1 MPGTTL
7 PGNVLQAFLNDTQ
20 GLLSRCQE
28 CVQHLVLIENDPDAC
43 QCLVETLDNLG
54 LRARAHG
61 LVEVASYT
69 SRLQGLLGT
78 ACNRLRLHGRALPLL
93 EACLTLLAWQL
104 ELVDPRT
111 GCLDLDTHE
120 QDMLLDELAVALDL
134 PRSQARLSP

>member
-1 MPGTTL
+1 MPGTIL
-7 PGNVLQAFLNDTQ
+7 PGSVLQAFLTDAQ
-20 GLLSRCQE
+20 DLLTRCQE

-43 QCLVETLDNLG
+43 HCLVKTLDSLG
-54 LRARAHG
+54 VHARERG

-69 SRLQGLLGT
+69 SRLQSLLGT
-78 ACNRLRLHGRALPLL
+78 ACNRPHLHGKALPLL

-120 QDMLLDELAVALDL
+120 QDMLLDELTAALELPSPQGQVA
-134 PRSQARLSP
+134 P